1 MVRSVS
7 AIAIASLIGMISL
20 PSLAQKRQ
28 TPTPNRQGDYNS
40 AITTFPDGSQVV
52 LLSWFTNIRS
62 GKLNCRSTPGVNQRV
77 IKQFQPNDLLQ
88 VNPGTKNSQ
97 EPIMRDSQGNP
108 WLRVK
113 IVNNQGKTQGNCFVR
128 ANKQFIEPNSLE

>member
-20 PSLAQKRQ
+20 PSLAQQRQ

-40 AITTFPDGSQVV
+40 AITIFPDGSQVV

>member
-7 AIAIASLIGMISL
+7 AIAIASLIGIISL
-20 PSLAQKRQ
+20 PSLAQQRQ

-40 AITTFPDGSQVV
+40 AYTIFPDGSQAI

-62 GKLNCRSTPGVNQRV
+62 GRLNCRSAPGLNQRV
-77 IKQFQPNDLLQ
+77 IQQFQPDELLQ
-88 VNPGTKNSQ
+88 VNAGANNSQ

-128 ANKQFIEPNSLE
+128 ANRQFIEPNSLE